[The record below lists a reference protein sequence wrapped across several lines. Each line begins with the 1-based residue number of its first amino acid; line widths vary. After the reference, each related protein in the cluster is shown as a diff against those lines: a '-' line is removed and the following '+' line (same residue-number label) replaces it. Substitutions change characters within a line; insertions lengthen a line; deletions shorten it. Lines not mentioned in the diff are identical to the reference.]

1 MRRKFSDI
9 HWREAFALSCFKP
22 PVLASALFVAI
33 FSLTPAHAND
43 MEAESGLKNTEGLA
57 IVEFPSAPKNTPY
70 SLVASLDSSQPTST
84 FAYANE
90 HVDQYAAYWRANSMF
105 DKTDKAYKTDKASKG
120 VVVFIHGGC
129 WLSAF
134 DMSHAYAFAT
144 GLSQA
149 GYDVWSIE
157 YRRAGNGGEWPV
169 ALEDI
174 VLGLQKIEVLAEDGV
189 NLEYISIVGHS
200 AGGHLAAMLG
210 LQLLDVLPNSVKQA
224 DVIGLAA
231 IIDVAK
237 YAKGENSCQ
246 TATPKFMAGMP
257 DEQPKAYYLAKPS
270 NFKAIGAKLGQF
282 QLLQGTA
289 DTIVPESQ
297 AYHQNAETVKLD
309 GVGHFDW
316 IHPGSDAFK
325 HLLKQLEINARK

>member
-1 MRRKFSDI
+1 MQRKLSVVNGHKRFGLSLLKQRTSIAALLVIAFSFSPVKADSMNKQL
-9 HWREAFALSCFKP
+9 ALNK
-22 PVLASALFVAI
+22 SAAQELVQ
-33 FSLTPAHAND
+33 
-43 MEAESGLKNTEGLA
+43 
-57 IVEFPSAPKNTPY
+57 FPSAPKNTPY
-70 SLVASLDSSQPTST
+70 SLVASLDSNQPTST
-84 FAYANE
+84 FVYANE
-90 HVDQYAAYWRANSMF
+90 HVDQYAAYWRAN
-105 DKTDKAYKTDKASKG
+105 KASKG

-174 VLGLQKIEVLAEDGV
+174 VLGLQKIEVLAEAGI
-189 NLEYISIVGHS
+189 NLEHISIVGHS

-231 IIDVAK
+231 IIDVAQ

-257 DEQPKAYYLAKPS
+257 DEQPQAYYLAKPS
-270 NFKAIGAKLGQF
+270 NFAAMGAKLGQF

-289 DTIVPESQ
+289 DSIVPESQ
-297 AYHQNAETVKLD
+297 AHHKNAETVKLD

-325 HLLKQLEINARK
+325 HLLKQLEFNARK